1 MRGGDRQVCVY
12 AFADAGLPPRLRI
25 RGRQLRTLSFGPIA
39 VVIGAAP
46 AARGVTTRALLAQ
59 HAIVTELARRS
70 RALLPARFGSLA
82 REGSLQ
88 AVVRE
93 HAHALRSAL
102 DRVRGRVQMT
112 VRVFGPPDASRP
124 QESRGHGGAEYLRS
138 RRRRARHLPP
148 EHAVIRRL
156 MTPLARDE
164 HAQAG
169 DGRLR
174 LTVFHLVGNDD
185 LQPYRERAAALQSQL
200 QPLEVVV
207 TGPWPAFAFSP
218 DLT

>member
-1 MRGGDRQVCVY
+1 M
-12 AFADAGLPPRLRI
+12 
-25 RGRQLRTLSFGPIA
+25 
-39 VVIGAAP
+39 
-46 AARGVTTRALLAQ
+46 
-59 HAIVTELARRS
+59 
-70 RALLPARFGSLA
+70 
-82 REGSLQ
+82 
-88 AVVRE
+88 
-93 HAHALRSAL
+93 
-102 DRVRGRVQMT
+102 
-112 VRVFGPPDASRP
+112 
-124 QESRGHGGAEYLRS
+124 
-138 RRRRARHLPP
+138 
-148 EHAVIRRL
+148 IRRL